1 MSSGVDGFETAARL
15 PVRGRRVST
24 LWRDGLGSGT
34 GSSLVL
40 VVWAVAPPL
49 QTGGWVCDLKSLSCC
64 AAGLRVGVRYRSG
77 GDPGA

>member
-1 MSSGVDGFETAARL
+1 MVLKLLLGCRCEGVAYRH
-15 PVRGRRVST
+15 RGR
-24 LWRDGLGSGT
+24 DGPRAGT